1 MIAYREA
8 MERALRWLEAAEGY
22 SVDSGRTIA
31 EVKVSE
37 GYVTLA
43 REIRE
48 AGKGLTDE
56 GVNRL
61 WS

>member
-1 MIAYREA
+1 MITYKEA
-8 MERALRWLEAAEGY
+8 MEEALSWLKAAEQY
-22 SVDSGRTIA
+22 STDPKRTVA

-48 AGKGLTDE
+48 AGKKE
-56 GVNRL
+56 EP
-61 WS
+61 WK